1 MIEQAF
7 PTSYSSHSN
16 YFKKRVHDRDSDCR
30 IIVPFHKLR
39 TYVYGYWIVHYNYI
53 LLYHKVAITLTHFFI
68 FLRKSIWATR
78 SIFCLIL
85 LLINKLFIN
94 FRLKFLHYK
103 KISIIHPWPQR
114 ILRSKSSEQ
123 RTLQC
128 ILISGTN

>member
-16 YFKKRVHDRDSDCR
+16 YFNKRVHDRDSDCR

-53 LLYHKVAITLTHFFI
+53 LLYHKVAITLTHFFH

-85 LLINKLFIN
+85 LLANKLCIN
-94 FRLKFLHYK
+94 QFLQ
-103 KISIIHPWPQR
+103 IFDNLIHIGVWDYLLYP
-114 ILRSKSSEQ
+114 LV
-123 RTLQC
+123 
-128 ILISGTN
+128 